1 MASEIP
7 HTLEPW
13 SHLNGK
19 IVMVTGA
26 SSGLGREFCLDLAK
40 AGCRIVAIARRM
52 DRLRSL
58 CDEINQLNTLM
69 VGGNGDG
76 CRAVVVELDIEL
88 GGNAVAASVAK
99 AWDAFGYIDVLVNN
113 AGVRGQV
120 RSSLEITEEEWN
132 KVLKTNLIGTWQ
144 VSKCVASRL
153 QSAHRRGSIINIS
166 SITGLN
172 RVQFFGGIAYNS
184 SKSAIDSLTRI
195 MALELGGYNIRVNA
209 IAPGLFPSEI
219 SGAIFQHNMET
230 LAKKIIPLRTGGP
243 ANPALTSL
251 VRYLIHDSSSYVS
264 GNIFIV
270 DFGSSLPGFQFI
282 LPFDLFSFISM

>member
-1 MASEIP
+1 MASEIL

-13 SHLNGK
+13 SRLDGK

-40 AGCRIVAIARRM
+40 AGCRIVASARRM

-58 CDEINQLNTLM
+58 CDEINQLNAVM

-76 CRAVVVELDIEL
+76 CRAVAVELDIASDNSAI
-88 GGNAVAASVAK
+88 GASVAK
-99 AWDAFGYIDVLVNN
+99 AWDVFGHIDVLVNN
-113 AGVRGQV
+113 AGVR
-120 RSSLEITEEEWN
+120 
-132 KVLKTNLIGTWQ
+132 GTWQ

-153 QSAHRRGSIINIS
+153 RSANRRGSIINIS

-184 SKSAIDSLTRI
+184 SKSAVDSITRI
-195 MALELGGYNIRVNA
+195 MALELGGYNIRVNS

-219 SGAIFQHNMET
+219 SGAIFQHNLEI
-230 LAKKIIPLRTGGP
+230 LAKKMIPLRTSGP
-243 ANPALTSL
+243 TNPALTSL
-251 VRYLIHDSSSYVS
+251 VRYLVHDSSNYVS
-264 GNIFIV
+264 GNTFIV
-270 DFGSSLPGFQFI
+270 DFGSSLPGVPI
-282 LPFDLFSFISM
+282 YSSL

>member
-1 MASEIP
+1 MASAIL

-13 SHLNGK
+13 SRLDGK
-19 IVMVTGA
+19 IVLVTGA

-40 AGCRIVAIARRM
+40 AGCRIVAAARRM

-69 VGGNGDG
+69 VGGNSDG
-76 CRAVVVELDIEL
+76 CRAVAVELDIES
-88 GGNAVAASVAK
+88 GGNAVGASIAK
-99 AWDAFGYIDVLVNN
+99 AWDAFGHIDVLVNN
-113 AGVRGQV
+113 AGQV

-153 QSAHRRGSIINIS
+153 YSAHRRGSIINIS
-166 SITGLN
+166 SISGLN
-172 RVQFFGGIAYNS
+172 RVQYFGGIAYNS

-195 MALELGGYNIRVNA
+195 MALELGGYNIRVNS

-219 SGAIFQHNMET
+219 SKAVFRHNLET
-230 LAKKIIPLRTGGP
+230 LTKRIIPLRRSGP
-243 ANPALTSL
+243 TNPALTSL
-251 VRYLIHDSSSYVS
+251 VRYLVHDSSSYVS

-270 DFGSSLPGFQFI
+270 DFGSSLPGVPI
-282 LPFDLFSFISM
+282 YSSL